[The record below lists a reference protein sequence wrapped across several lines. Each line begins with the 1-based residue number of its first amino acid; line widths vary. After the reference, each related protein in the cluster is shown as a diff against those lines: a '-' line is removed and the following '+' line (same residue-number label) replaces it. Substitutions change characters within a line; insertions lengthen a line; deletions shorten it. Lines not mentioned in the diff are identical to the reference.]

1 MAAKLPTTRLQ
12 LPSRKLSELPVGA
25 EGAIFTYAI
34 RIDLDQGCYW
44 DGNTDLCRKSNVFA
58 VRVWR
63 DAQGFHLDLRGNK
76 DRFEPR
82 DLTREK
88 AEGSL
93 IPVQSIRG

>member
-1 MAAKLPTTRLQ
+1 
-12 LPSRKLSELPVGA
+12 
-25 EGAIFTYAI
+25 
-34 RIDLDQGCYW
+34 
-44 DGNTDLCRKSNVFA
+44 VFA

-63 DAQGFHLDLRGNK
+63 DAQGYHLDLRGNK